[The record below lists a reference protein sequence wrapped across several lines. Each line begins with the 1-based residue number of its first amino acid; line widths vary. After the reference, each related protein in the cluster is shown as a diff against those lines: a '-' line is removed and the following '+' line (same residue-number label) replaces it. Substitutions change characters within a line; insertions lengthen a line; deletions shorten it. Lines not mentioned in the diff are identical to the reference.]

1 MGWLDKL
8 LGREKKPEDEMAGKS
23 AATPEGMGQEQA
35 APGTGMPPSPEPPAQ
50 EEQQPPPGTP

>member
-8 LGREKKPEDEMAGKS
+8 LGRGKKAAGEMAGESS
-23 AATPEGMGQEQA
+23 AKPEGMGQES
-35 APGTGMPPSPEPPAQ
+35 APSAGTAPTPEPPAQ